1 LHKKIGLILS
11 SRTPSIPV
19 AASSPDSLEGFQARD
34 PEHVKTRLESIKLPA
49 PKVENITGVLESP
62 DILDNTPLQAMDS
75 LAREGVPGASIPAS
89 AKARVLIYPPSEQSV
104 PRSKESMQNSL
115 LSNPYL
121 QTGQDR
127 MAEEVAHAEK
137 GTDIYAQ
144 DSSSL
149 EGVATGAGPA
159 F

>member
-1 LHKKIGLILS
+1 
-11 SRTPSIPV
+11 
-19 AASSPDSLEGFQARD
+19 
-34 PEHVKTRLESIKLPA
+34 
-49 PKVENITGVLESP
+49 
-62 DILDNTPLQAMDS
+62 
-75 LAREGVPGASIPAS
+75 
-89 AKARVLIYPPSEQSV
+89 
-104 PRSKESMQNSL
+104 MQNSL